1 MSRITEQIE
10 VDVPVRI
17 AYDQWTQFEA
27 FPQFMEGIERV
38 VQLDDRTL
46 EWSASIA
53 GKTKHWRAEI
63 LEQAPDA
70 VVSWR
75 STEGAQND
83 GAIRFEPLGP
93 DRTRLT
99 LQLDVEPEGLVEKA
113 GDALGLVERRVRG
126 DLERFR
132 EFMEGRSEPTG
143 AWRGSVAGGIVEDDG
158 AGTDAVAGTGDRG
171 GMTATRSGADSP
183 GSRP

>member
-1 MSRITEQIE
+1 MR
-10 VDVPVRI
+10 
-17 AYDQWTQFEA
+17 
-27 FPQFMEGIERV
+27 
-38 VQLDDRTL
+38 
-46 EWSASIA
+46 
-53 GKTKHWRAEI
+53 
-63 LEQAPDA
+63 DA

-99 LQLDVEPEGLVEKA
+99 LQLDVEPDGIVEKA

-132 EFMEGRSEPTG
+132 EFIEGRREPTG
-143 AWRGSVAGGIVEDDG
+143 AWRGRVAGGIVEDDG
-158 AGTDAVAGTGDRG
+158 AGTDAVAGTGDRA
-171 GMTATRSGADSP
+171 GMTRSGVESR